1 MPTEIV
7 ERRIKRRKR
16 VLELHPTGMSQLEMA
31 KKLGEPLT
39 TIHRDWVAL
48 KLPCTHDYRGA
59 EVSNSV
65 HRAFTDGLTKDVRT
79 AIQRACAV
87 EVLRFASLRM
97 LTSAVLTRGQLRKL
111 LAQMVS
117 LNLLTTEYCKSG
129 KLKRPECHWK
139 AK

>member
-7 ERRIKRRKR
+7 ERRIARRKR
-16 VLELHPTGMSQLEMA
+16 VLELYSTGMSQLEMA
-31 KKLGEPLT
+31 RQLNAATT

-48 KLPCTHDYRGA
+48 KLACAHDYRGA

-65 HRAFTDGLTKDVRT
+65 RRAFTDGLSKDVQT
-79 AIQRACAV
+79 AIHRACAV
-87 EVLRFASLRM
+87 EELRFASLRL
-97 LTSAVLTRGQLRKL
+97 LTSTLLRRGELRKL
-111 LAQMVS
+111 LARMTSTSKLVT
-117 LNLLTTEYCKSG
+117 LYCKSG